1 MKKYE
6 AVIILNP
13 NLSTKVD
20 VFKKDFEKL
29 LSDNSFKII
38 KTEDVGR
45 RQLAYS
51 ITNHNKGHYILF
63 NLEGDP
69 SKLLELETKIK
80 YNESIIRHL
89 FLVVKEHNGEDS
101 SLFIESKNKKPE
113 PVEEVAKKEEKAAVQ
128 EEVVETKKEE
138 PSLETEEGKNSMS
151 KYELPSKFDHKDT
164 DVLKQFI
171 TETGKIIPARV
182 TGISASNQR
191 KVTKSIKIARFLA
204 LLPYTDM
211 HQ

>member
-20 VFKKDFEKL
+20 EFKKDFEKL
-29 LSDNSFKII
+29 LTDNSFKIV

-51 ITNHNKGHYILF
+51 IANHNKGHYLLF

-69 SKLLELETKIK
+69 SKLLEIETKIK

-113 PVEEVAKKEEKAAVQ
+113 PVEVEEKKVVEKVETNPAEEDIEKKED
-128 EEVVETKKEE
+128 EESLKEGDDNE
-138 PSLETEEGKNSMS
+138 
-151 KYELPSKFDHKDT
+151 
-164 DVLKQFI
+164 
-171 TETGKIIPARV
+171 
-182 TGISASNQR
+182 
-191 KVTKSIKIARFLA
+191 
-204 LLPYTDM
+204 
-211 HQ
+211 

>member
-128 EEVVETKKEE
+128 EEAVETKKEE
-138 PSLETEEGKNSMS
+138 PSLETEEGEK
-151 KYELPSKFDHKDT
+151 
-164 DVLKQFI
+164 
-171 TETGKIIPARV
+171 
-182 TGISASNQR
+182 
-191 KVTKSIKIARFLA
+191 
-204 LLPYTDM
+204 
-211 HQ
+211 

>member
-20 VFKKDFEKL
+20 EFKKDFEKL
-29 LSDNSFKII
+29 LTDNSFKVV

-51 ITNHNKGHYILF
+51 IANHNKGHYLLF

-69 SKLLELETKIK
+69 SKLLEIETKIK

-89 FLVVKEHNGEDS
+89 FLVVKEHSGEDS

-113 PVEEVAKKEEKAAVQ
+113 PVEVEEKKVV
-128 EEVVETKKEE
+128 EKVETKPAEEDIEKKEDE
-138 PSLETEEGKNSMS
+138 ESLKEGDDN
-151 KYELPSKFDHKDT
+151 E
-164 DVLKQFI
+164 
-171 TETGKIIPARV
+171 
-182 TGISASNQR
+182 
-191 KVTKSIKIARFLA
+191 
-204 LLPYTDM
+204 
-211 HQ
+211 

>member
-20 VFKKDFEKL
+20 EFKKDFEKL
-29 LSDNSFKII
+29 LTDNSFKVV

-51 ITNHNKGHYILF
+51 IANHNKGHYLLF

-69 SKLLELETKIK
+69 SKLLEIETKIK

-113 PVEEVAKKEEKAAVQ
+113 PVEVEEKKVV
-128 EEVVETKKEE
+128 EKVETKPAEEDLEKKEDE
-138 PSLETEEGKNSMS
+138 ESLKEGDDN
-151 KYELPSKFDHKDT
+151 E
-164 DVLKQFI
+164 
-171 TETGKIIPARV
+171 
-182 TGISASNQR
+182 
-191 KVTKSIKIARFLA
+191 
-204 LLPYTDM
+204 
-211 HQ
+211 

>member
-20 VFKKDFEKL
+20 EFKKDFEKL
-29 LSDNSFKII
+29 LTDNSFKIV

-51 ITNHNKGHYILF
+51 IANHNKGHYLLF

-69 SKLLELETKIK
+69 SKLLEIETKIK

-89 FLVVKEHNGEDS
+89 FLVVKEHSGEDS

-113 PVEEVAKKEEKAAVQ
+113 PVEVEEKKVVEKVETNPAEEDIEKKED
-128 EEVVETKKEE
+128 EESLKEGDDNE
-138 PSLETEEGKNSMS
+138 
-151 KYELPSKFDHKDT
+151 
-164 DVLKQFI
+164 
-171 TETGKIIPARV
+171 
-182 TGISASNQR
+182 
-191 KVTKSIKIARFLA
+191 
-204 LLPYTDM
+204 
-211 HQ
+211 

>member
-6 AVIILNP
+6 ALIILNP

-20 VFKKDFEKL
+20 EFKKDFEKL
-29 LSDNSFKII
+29 LTDNSFKIV

-51 ITNHNKGHYILF
+51 IANHNKGHYLLF

-69 SKLLELETKIK
+69 SKLLEIETKIK

-89 FLVVKEHNGEDS
+89 FLVVKEHSGEDS

-113 PVEEVAKKEEKAAVQ
+113 PVEVEEKKVV
-128 EEVVETKKEE
+128 EKVETKPAEEDIEKKEDE
-138 PSLETEEGKNSMS
+138 ESLKEGDDN
-151 KYELPSKFDHKDT
+151 E
-164 DVLKQFI
+164 
-171 TETGKIIPARV
+171 
-182 TGISASNQR
+182 
-191 KVTKSIKIARFLA
+191 
-204 LLPYTDM
+204 
-211 HQ
+211 

>member
-1 MKKYE
+1 MNKYE

-13 NLSTKVD
+13 NLSSKVD
-20 VFKKDFEKL
+20 EFKKDFEKL

-69 SKLLELETKIK
+69 AKLLEIETKIK

-89 FLVVKEHNGEDS
+89 FLVVKEHSIEDS
-101 SLFIESKNKKPE
+101 SLLIESRNKKPE
-113 PVEEVAKKEEKAAVQ
+113 ISSENEAPKKEVKIETPKKEVKEVKEEKSDDS
-128 EEVVETKKEE
+128 KEG
-138 PSLETEEGKNSMS
+138 TE
-151 KYELPSKFDHKDT
+151 
-164 DVLKQFI
+164 
-171 TETGKIIPARV
+171 
-182 TGISASNQR
+182 
-191 KVTKSIKIARFLA
+191 
-204 LLPYTDM
+204 
-211 HQ
+211 

>member
-20 VFKKDFEKL
+20 EFKKDFEKL
-29 LSDNSFKII
+29 LTDNSFII
-38 KTEDVGR
+38 VKTEDVGR

-69 SKLLELETKIK
+69 SKLLEIETKIK

-89 FLVVKEHNGEDS
+89 FLVVKEHAGEDS
-101 SLFIESKNKKPE
+101 SLFTESKNKKSE
-113 PVEEVAKKEEKAAVQ
+113 TVQ
-128 EEVVETKKEE
+128 EEVKKEVKVE
-138 PSLETEEGKNSMS
+138 ATKPEEDKSEKTEEGDK
-151 KYELPSKFDHKDT
+151 
-164 DVLKQFI
+164 
-171 TETGKIIPARV
+171 
-182 TGISASNQR
+182 
-191 KVTKSIKIARFLA
+191 
-204 LLPYTDM
+204 
-211 HQ
+211 